1 MSAEMHETMLEAV
14 SKGVLKNNY
23 CEVIWKVLG

>member
-1 MSAEMHETMLEAV
+1 MSTEMHETMLEAV
-14 SKGVLKNNY
+14 FRGVLKNNY

>member
-23 CEVIWKVLG
+23 YEVIWKVLG